1 MTQLKCFGIGSC
13 FCSFVLS
20 SSFLF
25 RCCWF
30 SCNGMDAPSF
40 CAFFHVQMR
49 CVALELLSN
58 LSIQTRRVICR
69 VNIVNSSFFF
79 PPKKFLVFV
88 VRLKCWWFHQGIRI
102 SNQNKTCKILYNKK
116 IWYWKLHIQ
125 KLSRD
130 GLDLYVSQKKDVTS
144 LVII

>member
-1 MTQLKCFGIGSC
+1 MKVMTQLKCFGIGSC

-79 PPKKFLVFV
+79 PRRNSLFLLCVSSVDGSTRESAFPTKTKLV
-88 VRLKCWWFHQGIRI
+88 KYYIIRRFDI
-102 SNQNKTCKILYNKK
+102 ENYIYKSCRETVSTYTSRRRKTSHP
-116 IWYWKLHIQ
+116 W
-125 KLSRD
+125 
-130 GLDLYVSQKKDVTS
+130 
-144 LVII
+144 